1 MTLEQAERLSLND
14 DFKAFLNLLNA
25 DADSIR
31 EDLVYQT
38 VPDDIIRTQCKIQVL
53 RGVSARLDYVIE
65 SLKPEQAPASEASG
79 QT

>member
-14 DFKAFLNLLNA
+14 DFKAFISVLND

-38 VPDDIIRTQCKIQVL
+38 VPDDILRTQCKIQVL
-53 RGVSARLDYVIE
+53 RGVAARLDYVIE
-65 SLKPEQAPASEASG
+65 SLKPEQVPAAVQSAE
-79 QT
+79 

>member
-14 DFKAFLNLLNA
+14 DFKAFISVLND

-38 VPDDIIRTQCKIQVL
+38 VPDDILRTQCKIQVL
-53 RGVSARLDYVIE
+53 RGVAARLDYVIE
-65 SLKPEQAPASEASG
+65 SLKPEQVPASVQSAE
-79 QT
+79 